1 MREVPG
7 ARLSFFGQ
15 VWRRYGA
22 SPEVL
27 KTIEKGH
34 KIEFEYGN
42 PPLSVPNSEFE
53 TKLMEEDQKVVR
65 DGIQELLQKET
76 IRIVSIEEAIKV
88 PGFYSKVFARLKPGT
103 NKYRMIIN
111 MKPLNEFIEVYY
123 KREIGRQCP
132 ILKDFITKQNRNLLI
147 LYWENKR
154 NCVLE
159 NKLKKR
165 IMCNIYFKGRCQ
177 KIWTCPNLT
186 DPPPS
191 IGRG

>member
-53 TKLMEEDQKVVR
+53 TKLMKEDQKVVR

-88 PGFYSKVFARLKPGT
+88 PRFYSKVFARLKPGT

-111 MKPLNEFIEVYY
+111 MKPLNEFIEV
-123 KREIGRQCP
+123 
-132 ILKDFITKQNRNLLI
+132 
-147 LYWENKR
+147 
-154 NCVLE
+154 
-159 NKLKKR
+159 
-165 IMCNIYFKGRCQ
+165 
-177 KIWTCPNLT
+177 
-186 DPPPS
+186 
-191 IGRG
+191 